1 MRFGIT
7 ILPEHP
13 WSEAK
18 ELWQQAEGYGFDHA
32 WTYDHITWSGLPD
45 GPWYSATTTLTAAS
59 TVTALMR
66 LGMFV
71 ASPNFRH
78 PGAFLR
84 EITALDDISGGRFL
98 LGLGTGGD
106 IDARILG
113 GPELTVK
120 QRVDRF
126 EEFAQVLDV
135 LLTNDK
141 VSHEGE
147 FFTIDGLATAPGPRQ
162 RPRTPFIMAG
172 NGPRSIRMAVSL
184 GAGWVTTGIKGD
196 DQDDWWASLKHLSD
210 RLDAALDKAGRDRW
224 GFGRFL
230 NLDAGHRYS
239 LESPTLFEDMVGR
252 AGELGFTDVITHWPR
267 EDTVYVGSRETLETI
282 VTDVIPRLR

>member
-13 WSEAK
+13 WSRAQV
-18 ELWQQAEGYGFDHA
+18 LWQQAEGYGFDHG
-32 WTYDHITWSGLPD
+32 WTYDHVTWAGLPD
-45 GPWYSATTTLTAAS
+45 SPWFSATTTLTAAS
-59 TVTALMR
+59 TVTGRMR

-106 IDARILG
+106 LDSRILG

-126 EEFAQVLDV
+126 EEFAEVLDV

-141 VSHEGE
+141 VTHRGE
-147 FFTIDGLATAPGPRQ
+147 YFTIDGLATAPGPRQ

-196 DQDDWWASLKHLSD
+196 DQDDWWACLKQLSD

-267 EDTVYVGSRETLETI
+267 EKDVYVGSIDTLEQ
-282 VTDVIPRLR
+282 VVAEVIPKLR

>member
-184 GAGWVTTGIKGD
+184 GAGWVTTGIKGE
-196 DQDDWWASLKHLSD
+196 DQDDWWASLKDLSGK
-210 RLDAALDKAGRDRW
+210 LDAAMENAGRDPW

-239 LESPTLFEDMVGR
+239 LESAALFEDTVGR
-252 AGELGFTDVITHWPR
+252 AAELGFTDVITHWPR
-267 EDTVYVGSRETLETI
+267 QDTVYVGSRETLETV
-282 VTDVIPRLR
+282 VTDVISRLR